1 MTSRQTGG
9 DALACQLARE
19 GVEVVFGVPGV
30 QLDWAI
36 DGLRK
41 AADRITFVATRH
53 EQSTSYMADGYAR
66 ASGKIGVCLVVPG
79 PGVLNAMAGLST
91 AYACNSRVLCIAGDI
106 YSPAVGRGLGLLH
119 EVRDQ
124 TSILSSVTKWQGRA
138 ERAEEVPRIVSE
150 AFAQLRGYEPKPV
163 AVEISHDVLSS
174 VAEVPAQEPDF
185 TSRPLAPL
193 PDQIERAARLLAGSR
208 SPAIYTGGGALAAKA
223 SDALAAFAERIQAP
237 VIMGENG
244 RGAVSD
250 RHPLAL
256 NALEGRAVLPHC
268 DLVLVVGSRFVDTAM
283 GRPAWPSDA
292 ARYVYINIDPGVAAP
307 PRRADLFV
315 QGDCRL
321 TLESLERAVPQ
332 RPALKMNLAAVRQWA
347 AEQMREIEPQ
357 GAWLRAL
364 RRAIPDDGI
373 LVNELTQVGYFARI
387 AYPVYHPNTFITP
400 GYQGTLGYGFPTAL
414 GAALGSKGRLVVSI
428 NGDGGFGWNLQELAT
443 ARKYNIPLAIVVF
456 NDGHFGNV
464 RRMQLDQFGHEYAT
478 ALVNP
483 HFDRLASA
491 FEIPY
496 VAAADPAHLERALRE
511 HRERGGPTLIEAH
524 VEAMPSPWHLL
535 RLMRPPFA
543 ADRPAPA
550 NPLGEPQH
558 SHENRIVS

>member
-1 MTSRQTGG
+1 LRETSRQTGG
-9 DALACQLARE
+9 DALASQLARE
-19 GVEVVFGVPGV
+19 GVEIVFAVPGV

-41 AADRITFVATRH
+41 LANRITLVGTRH
-53 EQSTSYMADGYAR
+53 EQATSYMADGYAR
-66 ASGKIGVCLVVPG
+66 ASGKVGVCLVVPG

-106 YSPAVGRGLGLLH
+106 FSPTVGKGLGLLH

-124 TSILSSVTKWQGRA
+124 TGILAAVTKWQGRA
-138 ERAEEVPRIVSE
+138 TRAEDVPAIISE
-150 AFAQLRGYEPKPV
+150 AFAQLRSSEPKPV
-163 AVEISHDVLSS
+163 AVEISHDVLSA
-174 VAEVPAQEPDF
+174 VAEVSLQESDLALN
-185 TSRPLAPL
+185 PLAPA
-193 PDQIERAARLLAGSR
+193 PEQIAAAAKLLSASR
-208 SPAIYTGGGALAAKA
+208 TPAIYVGGGALAANA

-244 RGAVSD
+244 RGALSD

-256 NALEGRAVLPHC
+256 NALEGRAVMPHA
-268 DLVLVVGSRFVDTAM
+268 DLVFVVGSRFVDTAM
-283 GRPAWPSDA
+283 GKPAWPSDA
-292 ARYVYINIDPGVAAP
+292 TRYVYINTDVAVGSL
-307 PRRADLFV
+307 PRRADVFV

-321 TLESLERAVPQ
+321 ALEQLERATPQ
-332 RPALKMNLAAVRQWA
+332 RPPLKMDLDAVRKWA

-357 GAWLRAL
+357 GVWLKAL

-387 AYPVYHPNTFITP
+387 AYPVYQPNTFITP

-414 GAALGSKGRLVVSI
+414 GAALGSNGRMVVSI

-443 ARKYNIPLAIVVF
+443 ARKYNIPVAVVVF

-464 RRMQLDQFGHEYAT
+464 RRMQLDQFGQEYGV
-478 ALVNP
+478 ALQNP

-496 VAAADPAHLERALRE
+496 VSTEDPAQLEKALRE
-511 HRERGGPTLIEAH
+511 HAGRGGPTLIEAR
-524 VEAMPSPWHLL
+524 VGAMPSPWHLL
-535 RLMRPPFA
+535 RLMPPPFA

-550 NPLGEPQH
+550 NPLGEPLPPH
-558 SHENRIVS
+558 PAN

>member
-1 MTSRQTGG
+1 MSRMTGG
-9 DALACQLARE
+9 DALAGQLARE
-19 GVEVVFGVPGV
+19 GVDIVFAVPGV

-41 AADRITFVATRH
+41 ISNQITLVGTRH

-66 ASGKIGVCLVVPG
+66 ASGKVGVCLVVPG

-106 YSPAVGRGLGLLH
+106 FSTAVGRDLGLLH
-119 EVRDQ
+119 EVRNQ
-124 TSILSSVTKWQGRA
+124 TGILSSVTKWQGRA
-138 ERAEEVPRIVSE
+138 TRAEDVPKVFAE
-150 AFAQLRGYEPKPV
+150 AFAQLRASEPKPV

-174 VAEVPAQEPDF
+174 AAEIDLAD
-185 TSRPLAPL
+185 TDRALNPLAP
-193 PDQIERAARLLAGSR
+193 PPEQIDAAAKLLAGSR
-208 SPAIYTGGGALAAKA
+208 TPAIYVGGGALAANA

-244 RGAVSD
+244 RGAISD
-250 RHPLAL
+250 RQALAL
-256 NALEGRAVLPHC
+256 NALEGRAVMPHA
-268 DLVLVVGSRFVDTAM
+268 DLVFVVGSRFVDTAV

-292 ARYVYINIDPGVAAP
+292 TRYVFINTDAAVASQ
-307 PRRADLFV
+307 PRRADVFIR
-315 QGDCRL
+315 GDCRL
-321 TLESLERAVPQ
+321 ALELLQRATPQ
-332 RPALKMNLAAVRQWA
+332 RSPLTMDLGLVRKWA

-364 RRAIPDDGI
+364 RSAIPDDGI

-387 AYPVYHPNTFITP
+387 AYPVYQPNTFITP

-414 GAALGSKGRLVVSI
+414 GAALGSGGRMVVSI

-443 ARKYNIPLAIVVF
+443 ARKYNIPVAAVVF

-464 RRMQLDQFGHEYAT
+464 RRMQQDQFGQEYGV
-478 ALVNP
+478 ALHNP

-491 FEIPY
+491 FDIPY
-496 VAAADPAHLERALRE
+496 ISVDEPAQLTDALRN
-511 HRERGGPTLIEAH
+511 HAGRGGPTLIEAR
-524 VEAMPSPWHLL
+524 VGTMPSPWHLL
-535 RLMRPPFA
+535 RLMPPPFA
-543 ADRPAPA
+543 PGRPAPA
-550 NPLGEPQH
+550 NPLGEPPQRT
-558 SHENRIVS
+558 N

>member
-1 MTSRQTGG
+1 MSRQTGG
-9 DALACQLARE
+9 DALAGQLARE
-19 GVEVVFGVPGV
+19 GVEIVFAVPGV

-41 AADRITFVATRH
+41 VSNQIKLVATRH

-66 ASGKIGVCLVVPG
+66 ASGRVGVCLVVPG

-106 YSPAVGRGLGLLH
+106 VSSAVGRGLGLLH

-124 TSILSSVTKWQGRA
+124 SGILSSVTKWQSRA
-138 ERAEEVPRIVSE
+138 TRAEEVPKTIAD
-150 AFAQLRGYEPKPV
+150 AFAQLRSAEPKPV
-163 AVEISHDVLSS
+163 AVEISQDVLSS
-174 VAEVPAQEPDF
+174 AAEFDLQATDLALN
-185 TSRPLAPL
+185 PLAP
-193 PDQIERAARLLAGSR
+193 PPEQIAAAADLLAASQA
-208 SPAIYTGGGALAAKA
+208 PAIYVGGGALAAGA
-223 SDALAAFAERIQAP
+223 SDALAALAERIQAP
-237 VIMGENG
+237 VIMGENA
-244 RGAVSD
+244 RGALSD

-256 NALEGRAVLPHC
+256 NALEGRAVMPHA
-268 DLVLVVGSRFVDTAM
+268 DLVFVVGSRFVDTAL
-283 GRPAWPSDA
+283 GKPAWPSDA
-292 ARYVYINIDPGVAAP
+292 TRYVYINTDAAVGSA
-307 PRRADLFV
+307 PRRADVFI

-321 TLESLERAVPQ
+321 ALELLERAASK
-332 RPALKMNLAAVRQWA
+332 RPPLKMDLGVVRKWA

-364 RRAIPDDGI
+364 RSAIPDDGI

-387 AYPVYHPNTFITP
+387 GYPVYQPNTFITP

-414 GAALGSKGRLVVSI
+414 GAALGSNGRMVVSI

-443 ARKYNIPLAIVVF
+443 ARKHNIPAAIVVF

-464 RRMQLDQFGHEYAT
+464 RRMQHDQFGQEYGVE
-478 ALVNP
+478 LQNP

-496 VAAADPAHLERALRE
+496 VRADDPAQLEKALRD
-511 HRERGGPTLIEAH
+511 HGGRGGPTLIEAP
-524 VEAMPSPWHLL
+524 VGAMPSPWHLL
-535 RLMRPPFA
+535 RLMPPPFA
-543 ADRPAPA
+543 PGRPAPA
-550 NPLGEPQH
+550 NPLGDPPPRA
-558 SHENRIVS
+558 S

>member
-1 MTSRQTGG
+1 MTGG
-9 DALACQLARE
+9 DALAGQLARE
-19 GVEVVFGVPGV
+19 GVGIVFAVPGV

-41 AADRITFVATRH
+41 ISNQITLIGTRH

-66 ASGKIGVCLVVPG
+66 ASGKVGVCLVVPG

-106 YSPAVGRGLGLLH
+106 HSAAVGRNLGLLH

-124 TSILSSVTKWQGRA
+124 TGILSSVTKWQGRA
-138 ERAEEVPRIVSE
+138 TRAEDVPTIIAE
-150 AFAQLRGYEPKPV
+150 AFAQLRASEPKPV
-163 AVEISHDVLSS
+163 AVQISHDVLSA
-174 VAEVPAQEPDF
+174 VAEFDLQDTNLALN
-185 TSRPLAPL
+185 PLAP
-193 PDQIERAARLLAGSR
+193 PPEQIAAAAKLLGGSR
-208 SPAIYTGGGALAAKA
+208 TPAIYVGGGALAANA

-244 RGAVSD
+244 RGAISD
-250 RHPLAL
+250 RHALAL
-256 NALEGRAVLPHC
+256 NALEGRAVMPHA
-268 DLVLVVGSRFVDTAM
+268 DLVFVVGSRFVDTAM
-283 GRPAWPSDA
+283 GRPAWPTDA
-292 ARYVYINIDPGVAAP
+292 TRYVYINTDAAVGSA
-307 PRRADLFV
+307 PRRADVFV

-321 TLESLERAVPQ
+321 ALELLERAAPQ
-332 RPALKMNLAAVRQWA
+332 RPHLKLDLGAVRKWA

-364 RRAIPDDGI
+364 RSAIPDDGI
-373 LVNELTQVGYFARI
+373 LVSELTQVGYFSRI
-387 AYPVYHPNTFITP
+387 AYPVYRPNTFITP

-414 GAALGSKGRLVVSI
+414 GAALGSEGRMVVSI

-443 ARKYNIPLAIVVF
+443 ARKYNVPLAIVVF

-464 RRMQLDQFGHEYAT
+464 RRMQQDQFGQEYGVE
-478 ALVNP
+478 LLNP

-496 VAAADPAHLERALRE
+496 VSADDPAQLEKALRD
-511 HRERGGPTLIEAH
+511 HAGRGGPTLIEAR
-524 VEAMPSPWHLL
+524 VGAMPSPWHLL
-535 RLMRPPFA
+535 RLMPPPFA
-543 ADRPAPA
+543 PGRPAPA
-550 NPLGEPQH
+550 NPLGEPPQCA
-558 SHENRIVS
+558 N

>member
-1 MTSRQTGG
+1 MRETTRQTGG
-9 DALACQLARE
+9 DALAGQLARE
-19 GVEVVFGVPGV
+19 GVEVVFAVPGV

-41 AADRITFVATRH
+41 IANRITLVGTRH
-53 EQSTSYMADGYAR
+53 EQATSYMADGYAR
-66 ASGKIGVCLVVPG
+66 ASGKVGVCLVVPG

-106 YSPAVGRGLGLLH
+106 FSPAAGKNLGLLH

-124 TSILSSVTKWQGRA
+124 TGILAAVTKWQGRA
-138 ERAEEVPRIVSE
+138 GRAEDVPGVISE
-150 AFAQLRGYEPKPV
+150 AFAQLRASGPKPV

-174 VAEVPAQEPDF
+174 VAEVSLQDSDLALNPLVPAPEQIAA
-185 TSRPLAPL
+185 TAKLLSASRT
-193 PDQIERAARLLAGSR
+193 
-208 SPAIYTGGGALAAKA
+208 PAIYVGGGALAANA

-237 VIMGENG
+237 VILGENG
-244 RGAVSD
+244 RGALSD

-256 NALEGRAVLPHC
+256 NALEGRAVMPHA
-268 DLVLVVGSRFVDTAM
+268 DLVFVVGSRFVDTAM
-283 GRPAWPSDA
+283 GRAAWPSDA
-292 ARYVYINIDPGVAAP
+292 TRYVYVNTDAAVGSA
-307 PRRADLFV
+307 PRRADVFV

-321 TLESLERAVPQ
+321 ALEALERAAQQ
-332 RPALKMNLAAVRQWA
+332 RPPLKMDLDAVRKWA

-357 GAWLRAL
+357 GAWLKAL

-387 AYPVYHPNTFITP
+387 AYPVYQPNTFITP

-414 GAALGSKGRLVVSI
+414 GAALGSNRRMVVSI

-443 ARKYNIPLAIVVF
+443 ARKYNIPVAVVVF
-456 NDGHFGNV
+456 NDGYFGNV
-464 RRMQLDQFGHEYAT
+464 RRMQFDQFGQEYGV
-478 ALVNP
+478 ALQNP

-496 VAAADPAHLERALRE
+496 VSADDPAQLEKALRE
-511 HRERGGPTLIEAH
+511 HAGRGGPTLIEAR
-524 VEAMPSPWHLL
+524 VGAMPSPWHLL
-535 RLMRPPFA
+535 RLMPPPFA

-550 NPLGEPQH
+550 NPLGEPLPPDPA
-558 SHENRIVS
+558 S